1 MDLEQ
6 NTVMSLH
13 DYCYKPWMAAL
24 RFTELKLLVDSS
36 FSLSFLRIGMREVV
50 LTDRF
55 FPWFSPHRLDPPC
68 VYGMLRSAMPCRAC
82 PLASSR
88 DTPSHCIGNQHDN
101 SNLLS
106 HSIHV
111 TKTCFFRSSTFWS
124 HVNSSL
130 ISRH

>member
-1 MDLEQ
+1 MDPKHS
-6 NTVMSLH
+6 TVMSLY
-13 DYCYKPWMAAL
+13 DYCYRPWMAAL

-50 LTDRF
+50 LTGRF
-55 FPWFSPHRLDPPC
+55 FPWFSPHRFDPPC

-88 DTPSHCIGNQHDN
+88 DTPSHCNQYDN

-106 HSIHV
+106 QNIHV
-111 TKTCFFRSSTFWS
+111 TKTCVSRSSTFWS
-124 HVNSSL
+124 HVNTSF
-130 ISRH
+130 ISGQ